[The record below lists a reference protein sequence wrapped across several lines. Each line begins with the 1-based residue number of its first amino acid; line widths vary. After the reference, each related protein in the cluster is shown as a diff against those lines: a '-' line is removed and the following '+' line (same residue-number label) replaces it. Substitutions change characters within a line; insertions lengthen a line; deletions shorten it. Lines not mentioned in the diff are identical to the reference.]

1 MIIYNIKSF
10 VTVVGFFV
18 GLLFSIIMAV
28 SPITVIVYTVLFTM
42 GFYSFANLFLA
53 LYIKYLKVDSVG
65 NSFPK
70 KVFED
75 KLDSMTEDLDKQEE
89 SFMPHKENFQS
100 IIDKQI
106 NRIEESQNR

>member
-18 GLLFSIIMAV
+18 GLIFSIVMAV
-28 SPITVIVYTVLFTM
+28 SPVAVVVNTILFTM

-53 LYIKYLKVDSVG
+53 LYIKHLRVDSVEV
-65 NSFPK
+65 SFPA

-75 KLDSMTEDLDKQEE
+75 KLDSMIEDLDKKEE
-89 SFMPHKENFQS
+89 NFMPHKENFQS